1 MPKVVKGHVAFEPR
15 RHVYSLQ
22 DAVCYVL
29 LEIDQELKYHEVLE
43 NMRKDGVQT
52 GSWPP
57 WPFETGG

>member
-43 NMRKDGVQT
+43 KHEKRWCAN
-52 GSWPP
+52 WILAALAL
-57 WPFETGG
+57 